1 MEICAQLRPS
11 GRILDNFRDA
21 LGGTKIL
28 EYEADLWQLIPI
40 PFFKGW
46 RVKGQCWA
54 RDVPIRANIFSS
66 GWIDLAATVGI
77 RKMEVFNKD
86 GAGIAPD
93 EVLRILNELDENEL
107 QFPFF

>member
-1 MEICAQLRPS
+1 VAAHPYPLLQGLTRE
-11 GRILDNFRDA
+11 
-21 LGGTKIL
+21 GT
-28 EYEADLWQLIPI
+28 
-40 PFFKGW
+40 
-46 RVKGQCWA
+46 VCWA

-86 GAGIAPD
+86 GAGIAPG
-93 EVLRILNELDENEL
+93 EVLRILNELDEDEL